1 MALVQPC
8 MDFCILSWYLD
19 LSSELKGKLDVLQ
32 RKMVRYVY
40 GWGPRGHV
48 GTGILRELGWLTIPD
63 RVGFFAILH
72 VFRIR
77 KGSAPP
83 YMCHGFLKIS
93 AVHNYK
99 TRGSTFD
106 YHISKEDVPGGFS
119 YFSKVQWNS
128 LPVSLKTIDSEAV
141 FRVKLKGFLMEGY

>member
-63 RVGFFAILH
+63 RVRFFAILH

-83 YMCHGFLKIS
+83 YMCHGFFENFGS
-93 AVHNYK
+93 A
-99 TRGSTFD
+99 
-106 YHISKEDVPGGFS
+106 
-119 YFSKVQWNS
+119 
-128 LPVSLKTIDSEAV
+128 
-141 FRVKLKGFLMEGY
+141 